1 VKQNEDNVEGILII
15 STYSCIVKKGQHI
28 FINANSCLK
37 TLIAVIICC
46 MPGLKVCA
54 QFATKTDFVF
64 TFKDSCINFSV
75 TENDSLSPTAKYT
88 ANKKSGPSHG
98 VVNLDSSKPFNA
110 AYCPNAGFTG
120 VDTFKYELCDTA
132 TAICKEAFVCIKIEA
147 ISNAN
152 VAWAGDINH
161 DGQVSALDYL
171 FLANAI
177 KNRGNRM
184 PGKSTGWKSSYAVDW
199 NEYLWGVDLKYAD
212 GDGNGLIDTNDLKAI
227 NNNLLKTRTNYTL
240 PFSTY
245 GYEKN
250 KTVSVFAKMSK
261 KNFVMG
267 DTLAVEVFF
276 GDSLGLAIA
285 DRDITGAAFRLTLNA
300 DIATNLKNAK
310 AWFVT
315 NDNWITKSAPQKIEV
330 VARHADKFAFD
341 VALSKLY
348 HTNFDRNQAANCN
361 NLKMQLTTRDKLDN
375 TQYADVYSTIS
386 GGKAPYAYF
395 WSNGSTTPNVSGINN
410 VFPSNHNLMVIDA
423 NGCKANSE
431 VTLLDR
437 SNGGRG
443 SLGTL
448 KVIIEDDIMQIK
460 NNSNKNLE
468 FILEQVYLIDDQ
480 QPEFV
485 TVDVHHDKLK
495 SFVNTIYT
503 DKNVTNYQ
511 IRRVSDREIEILF
524 EEEVSVKDVTVFDI
538 LGQRVG
544 IPVIIDN
551 HRVSLFANEA
561 TNQQLFVQIK
571 TNSGFQH
578 IKLNF

>member
-1 VKQNEDNVEGILII
+1 MKQNRHNVDELLII
-15 STYSCIVKKGQHI
+15 SPYSCNVKKGHHI
-28 FINANSCLK
+28 SIITNSFVKALV
-37 TLIAVIICC
+37 TVVFCC

-54 QFATKTDFVF
+54 QFKANNDFVF
-64 TFKDSCINFSV
+64 TFKDSCISFSV
-75 TENDSLSPTAKYT
+75 IENDSISLTAAYKAKKKT
-88 ANKKSGPSHG
+88 IPANG
-98 VVNLDSSKPFNA
+98 VLTLDSLKPFIA
-110 AYCPNAGFTG
+110 GYCPNAGFAG
-120 VDTFKYELCDTA
+120 ADTFKYELCDSA
-132 TAICKEAFVCIKIEA
+132 TSICKEAVVIIKTEA
-147 ISNAN
+147 ISNSN
-152 VAWAGDINH
+152 VSWAGDINH
-161 DGQVSALDYL
+161 DGQVTSLDYL

-184 PGKSTGWKSSYAVDW
+184 PGKSTGWKSSYAADW
-199 NEYLWGVDLKYAD
+199 NEYLWGMDLKYAD
-212 GDGNGLIDTNDLKAI
+212 GDGNGVIDTNDLKAI
-227 NNNLLKTRTNYTL
+227 NSNLLKSRTNFKL

-250 KTVSVFAKMSK
+250 KTISVFAKMDK
-261 KNFVMG
+261 KNFMTG
-267 DTLAVEVFF
+267 DTISVEVFF
-276 GDSLGLAIA
+276 GDSAGLAIG

-300 DIATNLKNAK
+300 DIAVDLKNAK

-315 NDNWITKSAPQKIEV
+315 NNNWITKTAPQKIEV
-330 VARHADKFAFD
+330 VARHTDKFAFD

-375 TQYADVYSTIS
+375 AQYADVYSTIS
-386 GGKAPYAYF
+386 GGNPPYAYF
-395 WSNGSTTPNVSGINN
+395 WSNGSNTPNVSGINN

-423 NGCKANSE
+423 NGCKTASD

-437 SNGGRG
+437 SSGGRG

-485 TVDVHHDKLK
+485 TADVHHDKLK

-511 IRRVSDREIEILF
+511 IRKVSDREIEILF

-538 LGQRVG
+538 LGQRVQLP
-544 IPVIIDN
+544 IIIDN
-551 HRVSLFANEA
+551 QRVSLFANEA
-561 TNQQLFVQIK
+561 ANQQLFVQIK